1 MAATKTKQGE
11 SGMTTI
17 RIRPKYDTDPAQLKL
32 TRLQYFL
39 AEDRRRALWEDDARD
54 VEAIAASLKVVSE
67 LLQLVK
73 QGNAASWKQCKAA

>member
-1 MAATKTKQGE
+1 
-11 SGMTTI
+11 MTTI
-17 RIRPKYDTDPAQLKL
+17 RLRPRYDCNPAELKL

-73 QGNAASWKQCKAA
+73 QENAASWKQCKAA